1 LLKGL
6 SIYRN
11 RLRLRLSGRS
21 LVLFTIGLRGD
32 GFFHIFPHPFSMSRS
47 LFRHKIGGGLLALGA
62 AAALLPPGAAAAPR
76 RAERPADV
84 TIKGQVTDEKG
95 TPLPGATIVV
105 KGVTGL
111 GVSSNADGRF
121 SLAVPTGNE
130 TLTISSIGYVAQEI
144 KLGGRTDLNIQLVV
158 DNQALNEVVV
168 VGYGTQKRSDL
179 TGAVGSVTSKEL
191 TERPV
196 INIAQGLQGR
206 VAGVNVAL
214 NSGQP
219 GGGDPVIRIRG
230 YGSINAGNNPLYVVD
245 GVFWTSGINNLNPN
259 DIASLE
265 VLKDASA
272 TAIYGAQGSNGVI
285 LITTK
290 RGKQGSQV
298 SYDAFVGVSHIARK
312 LPVLN
317 SQQFLATEDLGYQ
330 NLQKFD
336 PTGWASGKYTNRD
349 PKIKR
354 RALANPN
361 DPKRL
366 FDENLN
372 PLYDTDWQKETTQN
386 GVTQSHNLSFS
397 GGTDQLTYG
406 LYLNYTNAQ
415 GTIINTYQKRYNARL
430 VIDNQVKKWLKVGAT
445 INYTNINESIGND
458 FTGGNNIPRM
468 MIEMIPIMPIKYLN
482 GVYAKRQDY
491 PDMESGDNPVAI
503 AREDQELR
511 RRQIFSGNGYASFT
525 ILPSLNFRSVLG
537 ANIES
542 RNNPSFASTLIQL
555 RGQQGY
561 SGINTFDGTSLQW
574 QNYLTFNKQLN
585 ENNSLNIV
593 AGVDARR
600 FNSLENVGSTML
612 LVDNAY
618 GYYNLTVG
626 STPNSPTSDYQA
638 DQFFSIFGRANYN
651 YKNRYLLTGTIR
663 RDGSSRFGADNKN
676 AVFPSAAIAWRISEE
691 DFLKANPVVSDLK
704 LRFGYGRTGNSG
716 PDFGNYVSQTFLNP
730 VSGGNSYV
738 FNGTRTN
745 GVSIGSLG
753 NPTLRWELADQFDLG
768 LNVGLLQNRVT
779 FEADIYQRTTKDLL
793 LYAPVPRSSGYA
805 NIPSNIGS
813 VRNRGLELALN
824 TVNIQS
830 TDFTW
835 NTTFNISFLQNR
847 ILQLGAANDDIYPG
861 PNFLNDT
868 NILRVGQ
875 PVGSFFGLER
885 LGTWSTAEAD
895 EAKKYGRLPGDLKF
909 KDQNGDGQINN
920 QDRVLL
926 GKNIPTGFGT
936 FINNFRYKGFDLLVD
951 LQFTYG
957 NSVMNLTEHSAQ
969 DRTDQANSYT
979 RALTDAWTPDNQN
992 TSIAQVRPSYLYYD
1006 TRIDSYKVEPGS
1018 FIRGRNAS
1026 FGYNFNNDLTKK
1038 LGLTRLRVYVSA
1050 QNYFLI
1056 TKYFGYDP
1064 ETSTFT
1070 QSFAQGIQFFD
1081 YPKARTFTAGLN
1093 VSF

>member
-1 LLKGL
+1 MINSL
-6 SIYRN
+6 SIRN
-11 RLRLRLSGRS
+11 
-21 LVLFTIGLRGD
+21 LRGLPLLLLVPAAMLPLSQATAK
-32 GFFHIFPHPFSMSRS
+32 GTIA
-47 LFRHKIGGGLLALGA
+47 GLTYRA
-62 AAALLPPGAAAAPR
+62 A
-76 RAERPADV
+76 V
-84 TIKGQVTDEKG
+84 TVQGVVTDDKG
-95 TPLPGATIVV
+95 NPLPGATVVV
-105 KGVTGL
+105 KGNTSV
-111 GVSSNADGRF
+111 GVSSDADGKF
-121 SLAVPTGNE
+121 SLSVPTGNE
-130 TLTISSIGYVAQEI
+130 TLVISSIGFVAQEVSLSGRTTLTI
-144 KLGGRTDLNIQLVV
+144 KLVTDNK
-158 DNQALNEVVV
+158 ALDEVVV

-179 TGAVGSVTSKEL
+179 TGSVGSVTSAEL

-196 INIAQGLQGR
+196 INVAQGLQGR

-245 GVFWTSGINNLNPN
+245 GVFWDAGISNLNPN
-259 DIASLE
+259 DIASIE

-298 SYDAFVGVSHIARK
+298 SYDGFASVSHIARK
-312 LPVLN
+312 LSVLN
-317 SQQFLATEDLGYQ
+317 SQQFLTTEDVAYQ

-336 PTGWASGKYTNRD
+336 PSGWAAGKYTNRD

-361 DPKRL
+361 DPHRL

-372 PLYDTDWQKETTQN
+372 PLYDTDWQDATTQTAI
-386 GVTQSHNLSFS
+386 TQSHNLSFS

-406 LYLNYTNAQ
+406 LFLNYTNAQ

-430 VIDNQVKKWLKVGAT
+430 VIDNQVKKWLKVGT
-445 INYTNINESIGND
+445 TLNYANINESIGND

-468 MIEMIPIMPIKYLN
+468 MIEMIPIMPIKYLD
-482 GVYAKRQDY
+482 GTYAKRQDY
-491 PDMESGDNPVAI
+491 PDMETGDNPVAI

-511 RRQIFSGNGYASFT
+511 RRQIFSGNAYASFT
-525 ILPSLNFRSVLG
+525 ITPSLNFRSVLG
-537 ANIES
+537 ATIES

-561 SGINTFDGTSLQW
+561 ASINDYNGTSVQW
-574 QNYLTFNKQLN
+574 QNYLTYNKQLG
-585 ENNSLNIV
+585 ENHSLNVV
-593 AGVDARR
+593 AGVDTRR
-600 FNSLENVGSTML
+600 FQSLDNGSSTTL

-618 GYYNLTVG
+618 NYYNLGVG
-626 STPNSPTSDYQA
+626 STPNPPSSGFNA
-638 DQFFSIFGRANYN
+638 DQFFSIFGRVNYG
-651 YKNRYLLTGTIR
+651 YKNRYLLTLTTR
-663 RDGSSRFGADNKN
+663 RDGSSRFGVDTKN
-676 AVFPSAAIAWRISEE
+676 AIFPSAAVAWRISEE
-691 DFLKANPVVSDLK
+691 DFLKNNQLLSDLK

-716 PDFGNYVSQTFLNP
+716 PDFGNYVSQTFL
-730 VSGGNSYV
+730 GTNSYV
-738 FNGTRTN
+738 FNGNRAN
-745 GVSIGSLG
+745 GITLGSLG
-753 NPTLRWELADQFDLG
+753 NPDLKWETADQFDLG
-768 LNVGLLQNRVT
+768 LNVGLLQNRIT
-779 FEADIYQRTTKDLL
+779 LEADLYQRTTKDLL
-793 LYAPVPRSSGYA
+793 LNAPVPRTSGYGS
-805 NIPSNIGS
+805 IPSNIGS

-824 TVNIQS
+824 TVNVQS
-830 TDFTW
+830 ADFTW

-847 ILQLGAANDDIYPG
+847 IVALGAAGDDIFPG
-861 PNFLNDT
+861 PNFLNET

-875 PVGSFFGLER
+875 SVGTFFGLER
-885 LGTWSTAEAD
+885 LGTWGTAEAD
-895 EAKKYGRLPGDLKF
+895 DAKKYGRLPGDLKF
-909 KDQNGDGQINN
+909 KDQNNDGQIND
-920 QDRVLL
+920 QDRVTL
-926 GKNIPTGFGT
+926 GKNIPTGFGS

-969 DRTDQANSYT
+969 DRTGQANSYT

-1018 FIRGRNAS
+1018 FIRGRNAVL
-1026 FGYNFNNDLTKK
+1026 GYNFSGDVIKK
-1038 LGLTRLRVYVSA
+1038 LSLTRLRVYVSA
-1050 QNYFLI
+1050 QNFFLA

-1070 QSFAQGIQFFD
+1070 NAFAQGIQFFD
-1081 YPKARTFTAGLN
+1081 YPKARVFTAGLN

>member
-1 LLKGL
+1 
-6 SIYRN
+6 
-11 RLRLRLSGRS
+11 
-21 LVLFTIGLRGD
+21 
-32 GFFHIFPHPFSMSRS
+32 MSHS

-62 AAALLPPGAAAAPR
+62 ATALLPPGAAAAPR
-76 RAERPADV
+76 RTEHPAEV

-95 TPLPGATIVV
+95 TPLPGATVVV

-111 GVSSNADGRF
+111 GASTDADGRF
-121 SLAVPTGNE
+121 TLAVPTGNE
-130 TLTISSIGYVAQEI
+130 TLAISSIGYVAQEI
-144 KLGGRTDLNIQLVV
+144 KLGGRTDLTVQLVT

-219 GGGDPVIRIRG
+219 GGGDPLIRVRG
-230 YGSINAGNNPLYVVD
+230 YGSINAGNNPLIVVD
-245 GVFWTSGINNLNPN
+245 GVFWTAGINSLNPN
-259 DIASLE
+259 DIANIE

-272 TAIYGAQGSNGVI
+272 TAIYGSQGSNGVI

-298 SYDAFVGVSHIARK
+298 SYDAFVSLSHIARK

-317 SQQFLATEDLGYQ
+317 AQQFLATEDLGYQ
-330 NLQKFD
+330 NVQKYD
-336 PTGWASGKYTNRD
+336 PAGWAAGKYADKD
-349 PKIKR
+349 PAIKR
-354 RALANPN
+354 RALADPN
-361 DPKRL
+361 DPHRL

-372 PLYDTDWQKETTQN
+372 PLYDTDWQNATTQT
-386 GVTQSHNLSFS
+386 GVTQNHNLSFS

-406 LYLNYTNAQ
+406 LYLNYVNSQ
-415 GTIINTYQKRYNARL
+415 GTILDTYQKRYNARL
-430 VIDNQVKKWLKVGAT
+430 VIDNQVKKWLKVGT
-445 INYTNINESIGND
+445 TLNYSNINERIGND
-458 FTGGNNIPRM
+458 FVGGNNIPRM
-468 MIEMIPIMPIKYLN
+468 MIEMIPIMPIKYLD
-482 GVYAKRQDY
+482 GTYAKRQDY

-511 RRQIFSGNGYASFT
+511 RRQVFSGNGYASFT

-537 ANIES
+537 ATIES
-542 RNNPSFASTLIQL
+542 RNYPSFASSLIQL
-555 RGQQGY
+555 RGQQSY
-561 SGINTFDGTSLQW
+561 ASINDFNSTSLQW
-574 QNYLTFNKQLN
+574 QNYLTYNKQFS
-585 ENNSLNIV
+585 ENSSLNVV

-600 FNSLENVGSTML
+600 FNSLANGASTTL
-612 LVDNAY
+612 LIDDAFN
-618 GYYNLTVG
+618 YYNLGVG
-626 STPNSPTSDYQA
+626 STPNPPSSDYQA
-638 DQFFSIFGRANYN
+638 DQFFSLFGRANYN
-651 YKNRYLLTGTIR
+651 YKNRYLLTATIR
-663 RDGSSRFGADNKN
+663 RDGSSRFGADNKS
-676 AVFPSAAIAWRISEE
+676 AVFPSGAVAWRISEE
-691 DFLKANPVVSDLK
+691 DFLKGNPVLSDLK

-716 PDFGNYVSQTFLNP
+716 PDFGNYVSQSFLGTN
-730 VSGGNSYV
+730 GYV
-738 FNGTRTN
+738 FNGTRAN
-745 GVSIGSLG
+745 GITIGSLG
-753 NPTLRWELADQFDLG
+753 NPTLKWETADQFDLG
-768 LNVGLLQNRVT
+768 LNVGVLQNRIA
-779 FEADIYQRTTKDLL
+779 FEADIYQRTTNNLL
-793 LYAPVPRSSGYA
+793 LNAPVPRSSGYGS
-805 NIPSNIGS
+805 IPSNIGS

-847 ILQLGAANDDIYPG
+847 ILALGAANDDIFPG
-861 PNFLNDT
+861 PNFLNQT
-868 NILRVGQ
+868 NVLRVGQ

-885 LGTWSTAEAD
+885 LGTWSTDEAD
-895 EAKKYGRLPGDLKF
+895 QAKKYGRLPGDLKF
-909 KDQNGDGQINN
+909 QDQNNDGQIND

-957 NSVMNLTEHSAQ
+957 NSVMNLTEHSGQ

-979 RALTDAWTPDNQN
+979 RALTEAWTPDNQN

-1006 TRIDSYKVEPGS
+1006 TRIDSYKVEDGS
-1018 FIRGRNAS
+1018 FIRGRNAA
-1026 FGYNFNNDLTKK
+1026 FGYNFDNDLTKK
-1038 LGLTRLRVYVSA
+1038 LGLSRLRVYVSA

-1070 QSFAQGIQFFD
+1070 NAFSQGIQFFD

>member
-1 LLKGL
+1 
-6 SIYRN
+6 
-11 RLRLRLSGRS
+11 
-21 LVLFTIGLRGD
+21 
-32 GFFHIFPHPFSMSRS
+32 MSHS

-62 AAALLPPGAAAAPR
+62 ATALLPPGAAAAPR
-76 RAERPADV
+76 RTEHPAEV

-95 TPLPGATIVV
+95 TPLPGATVVV

-111 GVSSNADGRF
+111 GASTDADGRF
-121 SLAVPTGNE
+121 TLAVPTGNE
-130 TLTISSIGYVAQEI
+130 TLAISSIGYVAQEI
-144 KLGGRTDLNIQLVV
+144 KLGGRTDLTVQLVT

-219 GGGDPVIRIRG
+219 GGGDPLIRVRG
-230 YGSINAGNNPLYVVD
+230 YGSINAGNNPLIVVD
-245 GVFWTSGINNLNPN
+245 GVFWTAGINSLNPN
-259 DIASLE
+259 DIANIE

-272 TAIYGAQGSNGVI
+272 TAIYGSQGSNGVI

-298 SYDAFVGVSHIARK
+298 SYDAFVSLSHIARK

-317 SQQFLATEDLGYQ
+317 AQQFLATEDLGYQ
-330 NLQKFD
+330 NVQKYD
-336 PTGWASGKYTNRD
+336 PAGWAAGKYADKD
-349 PKIKR
+349 PAIKR
-354 RALANPN
+354 RALADPN
-361 DPKRL
+361 DPHRL

-372 PLYDTDWQKETTQN
+372 PLYDTDWQNATTQT
-386 GVTQSHNLSFS
+386 GVTQNHNLSFS

-406 LYLNYTNAQ
+406 LYLNYVNSQ
-415 GTIINTYQKRYNARL
+415 GTILDTYQKRYNARL
-430 VIDNQVKKWLKVGAT
+430 VIDNQVKKWLKVGT
-445 INYTNINESIGND
+445 TLNYSNINERIGND
-458 FTGGNNIPRM
+458 FVGGNNIPRM
-468 MIEMIPIMPIKYLN
+468 MIEMIPIMPIKYLD
-482 GVYAKRQDY
+482 GTYAKRQDY

-511 RRQIFSGNGYASFT
+511 HRQVFSGNGYASFT

-537 ANIES
+537 ATIES
-542 RNNPSFASTLIQL
+542 RNYPSFASSLIQL
-555 RGQQGY
+555 RGQQSY
-561 SGINTFDGTSLQW
+561 ASINDFNSTSLQW
-574 QNYLTFNKQLN
+574 QNYLTYNKQFS
-585 ENNSLNIV
+585 ENSSLNVV

-600 FNSLENVGSTML
+600 FNSLANGASTTL
-612 LVDNAY
+612 LIDDAFN
-618 GYYNLTVG
+618 YYNLGVG
-626 STPNSPTSDYQA
+626 STPNPPSSDYQA
-638 DQFFSIFGRANYN
+638 DQFFSLFGRANYN
-651 YKNRYLLTGTIR
+651 YKNRYLLTATIR
-663 RDGSSRFGADNKN
+663 RDGSSRFGADNKS
-676 AVFPSAAIAWRISEE
+676 AVFPSGAVAWRISEE
-691 DFLKANPVVSDLK
+691 DFLKGNPVLSDLK

-716 PDFGNYVSQTFLNP
+716 PDFGNYVSQSFLGTN
-730 VSGGNSYV
+730 GYV
-738 FNGTRTN
+738 FNGTRAN
-745 GVSIGSLG
+745 GITIGSLG
-753 NPTLRWELADQFDLG
+753 NPTLKWETADQFDLG
-768 LNVGLLQNRVT
+768 LNVGVLQNRIT
-779 FEADIYQRTTKDLL
+779 FEADIYQRTTNNLL
-793 LYAPVPRSSGYA
+793 LNAPVPRSSGYGS
-805 NIPSNIGS
+805 IPSNIGS

-847 ILQLGAANDDIYPG
+847 ILALGAANDDIFPG
-861 PNFLNDT
+861 PNFLNQT
-868 NILRVGQ
+868 NVLRVGQ

-885 LGTWSTAEAD
+885 LGTWSTDEAD
-895 EAKKYGRLPGDLKF
+895 QAKKYGRLPGDLKF
-909 KDQNGDGQINN
+909 QDQNNDGQIND

-957 NSVMNLTEHSAQ
+957 NSVMNLTEHSGQ

-979 RALTDAWTPDNQN
+979 RALTEAWTPDNQN

-1006 TRIDSYKVEPGS
+1006 TRIDSYKVEDGS
-1018 FIRGRNAS
+1018 FIRGRNAA
-1026 FGYNFNNDLTKK
+1026 FGYNFDNDLTKK
-1038 LGLTRLRVYVSA
+1038 LGLSRLRVYVSA

-1070 QSFAQGIQFFD
+1070 NAFSQGIQFFD

>member
-1 LLKGL
+1 MAL
-6 SIYRN
+6 S
-11 RLRLRLSGRS
+11 LS
-21 LVLFTIGLRGD
+21 
-32 GFFHIFPHPFSMSRS
+32 HPK
-47 LFRHKIGGGLLALGA
+47 LCGVLLALGTA
-62 AAALLPPGAAAAPR
+62 VLQPGS
-76 RAERPADV
+76 AEAIGWPGTHRIVAV
-84 TIKGQVTDEKG
+84 TIQGQVTDEKD
-95 TPLPGATIVV
+95 TPIPGATIVV
-105 KGVTGL
+105 KGNTSVGTTA
-111 GVSSNADGRF
+111 NANGRF
-121 SLAVPTGNE
+121 TIAVPDGNE
-130 TLTISSIGYVAQEI
+130 TLVISSVGYVTQEI
-144 KLGGRTDLNIQLVV
+144 DVTGKTTVNARLVS
-158 DNQALNEVVV
+158 DNQALDEVVV
-168 VGYGTQKRSDL
+168 VGYGTQKRADL
-179 TGAVGSVTSKEL
+179 TGAVGSVTAKEL

-206 VAGVNVAL
+206 VSGVNVAL

-230 YGSINAGNNPLYVVD
+230 YGSINAGNNPLIVVD
-245 GVFWTSGINNLNPN
+245 GVFWTSGINSLNPN

-272 TAIYGAQGSNGVI
+272 TAIYGSQGSNGVI

-290 RGKQGSQV
+290 RGKEGSQV
-298 SYDAFVGVSHIARK
+298 SYDAFVGLGHIARK

-317 SQQFLATEDLGYQ
+317 AKQFLAIEDLGYQ
-330 NLQKFD
+330 NVQKFD
-336 PTGWASGKYTNRD
+336 PTGWAAGNYASKD
-349 PKIKR
+349 PMIKR

-361 DPKRL
+361 DPHRL

-372 PLYDTDWQKETTQN
+372 PLYDTDWQKETTQT
-386 GVTQSHNLSFS
+386 GVTQNHNLSFS
-397 GGTDQLTYG
+397 GGNDKLTYG
-406 LYLNYTNAQ
+406 LYLNYVNST
-415 GTIINTYQKRYNARL
+415 GTIIDTYQKRYNARL
-430 VIDNQVKKWLKVGAT
+430 VIDNQVKKWLKVGTT
-445 INYTNINESIGND
+445 INYSNISESIGND

-468 MIEMIPIMPIKYLN
+468 MIEMIPISPIKYLD
-482 GVYAKRQDY
+482 GTYAKRQDY
-491 PDMESGDNPVAI
+491 PGMESGDNPVAI
-503 AREDQELR
+503 AQQDKELR
-511 RRQIFSGNGYASFT
+511 SRQVFSGNGYASFT

-537 ANIES
+537 ATIES
-542 RNNPSFASTLIQL
+542 RNDPSFASTLIQL

-561 SGINTFDGTSLQW
+561 SSINTFNSTSLQW
-574 QNYLTFNKQLN
+574 QNYLTYTKQLS
-585 ENNSLNIV
+585 ENSSLNV
-593 AGVDARR
+593 VVGVDARR
-600 FNSLENVGSTML
+600 FNSLSNGASTTL

-618 GYYNLTVG
+618 SYYNLGVG
-626 STPNSPTSDYQA
+626 STPNPPSSDYQA
-638 DQFFSIFGRANYN
+638 DQFFSLFGRANYS

-676 AVFPSAAIAWRISEE
+676 AVFPSAALAWRISEE
-691 DFLKANPVVSDLK
+691 DFLKGNSVISDLK

-716 PDFGNYVSQTFLNP
+716 PDFGNYVSQSFLGT
-730 VSGGNSYV
+730 SSYV

-745 GVSIGSLG
+745 GVTIGSLG
-753 NPTLRWELADQFDLG
+753 NPTLKWETADQFDLG
-768 LNVGLLQNRVT
+768 LNVGFLQNRLT
-779 FEADIYQRTTKDLL
+779 FEADIYQRTTNNLL
-793 LYAPVPRSSGYA
+793 LYAPVPQSSGYY

-813 VRNRGLELALN
+813 VRNRGLELSLN
-824 TVNIQS
+824 TVNVQS

-835 NTTFNISFLQNR
+835 STTFNISFLQNR
-847 ILQLGAANDDIYPG
+847 ILALGAANDDIFPG
-861 PNFLNDT
+861 PNFLNQT
-868 NILRVGQ
+868 NVLRVGQ

-885 LGTWSTAEAD
+885 LGTYSTAEAD

-909 KDQNGDGQINN
+909 KDQNGDGQIND

-936 FINNFRYKGFDLLVD
+936 FINTVRYKNFDLLVD

-992 TSIAQVRPSYLYYD
+992 TSIAQVRPSYLSYD
-1006 TRIDSYKVEPGS
+1006 TRIDSYKVENGS

-1026 FGYNFNNDLTKK
+1026 FGYNFDSDLTKK
-1038 LGLTRLRVYVSA
+1038 LGLSRLRVYVSA

-1070 QSFAQGIQFFD
+1070 NSFSQGIQFFD
-1081 YPKARTFTAGLN
+1081 YPKSRTFTAGLN